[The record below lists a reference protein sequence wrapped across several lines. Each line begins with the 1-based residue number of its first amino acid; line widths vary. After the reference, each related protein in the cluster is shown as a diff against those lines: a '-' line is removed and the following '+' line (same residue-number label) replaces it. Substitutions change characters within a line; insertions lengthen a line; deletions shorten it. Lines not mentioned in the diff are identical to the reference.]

1 MIARP
6 RPVRRI
12 KELHRTFPVVALLG
26 MRQVGKT
33 TLART
38 LARAGKSTEA
48 VFDLEDDNDLARL
61 NDPMMALAP
70 LRGLVVLD
78 EIQRRPELFPT
89 LRVLADRPRRPAR
102 FLVLGSA
109 SPALLRQSS
118 ETLAGRVAFLDL
130 RGLNVDEVGNDAWEL
145 LWRRGGLPRSF
156 LATNDSESVT
166 WRRQLVRTYLERE
179 LPDLG
184 IGIPPG
190 TVRRFW
196 MMLAHYHGQTWNA
209 AELARAFGVAE
220 NTVRGYL
227 DVLCA
232 TFLARRLRPYA
243 TNLGKREVKAPKVYL
258 SDSGILH
265 ALLGLTTRD
274 DLLGH
279 PKVGASFE
287 GFAIG
292 EVTARLGAH
301 DDEAYFWGVHTGA
314 ELDLLVVRGRERR
327 GFEIKLT
334 QSPRPTPSM
343 RSAMSALGLTT
354 LDVVHAGPQTF
365 PMAEGMRALSIRDV
379 WTHLDPMD

>member
-6 RPVRRI
+6 QCVRRVR
-12 KELHRTFPVVALLG
+12 ELHRTFPVVALLG

-38 LARAGKSTEA
+38 LAGEGTPPEN
-48 VFDLEDDNDLARL
+48 VFDLENERDLARL
-61 NDPMMALAP
+61 NDPFMALEG

-78 EIQRRPELFPT
+78 EIQRRPDLFPT

-109 SPALLRQSS
+109 SPSLLRQTS
-118 ETLAGRVAFLDL
+118 ESLAGRIAYLDL
-130 RGLNVDEVGNDAWEL
+130 DGLHVDEVGMADWER

-156 LATNDSESVT
+156 LAPTEVASAS
-166 WRRQLVRTYLERE
+166 WRRELVRTYLERE

-196 MMLAHYHGQTWNA
+196 TMLAHYHGQTWNA

-227 DVLCA
+227 DLLCS
-232 TFLARRLRPYA
+232 TFLARRLRPFSA
-243 TNLGKREVKAPKVYL
+243 NLAKREVKAPKVYI

-265 ALLGLTTRD
+265 ALLGLTTRAE
-274 DLLGH
+274 LLGH

-292 EVTARLGAH
+292 QITARLGTQEG
-301 DDEAYFWGVHTGA
+301 EAYSWGVHTGA
-314 ELDLLVVRGRERR
+314 ELDLLVVRGRQRR
-327 GFEIKLT
+327 GFEIKFT
-334 QSPRPTPSM
+334 QSPRPTASM
-343 RSAMSALGLTT
+343 HSAMESLGLDAI
-354 LDVVHAGPQTF
+354 DVVHAGAQTF
-365 PMAEGMRALSIRDV
+365 DMARGLRALSIQDV
-379 WTHLDPMD
+379 WTRVDPLR